1 MSSSQENSP
10 TSAPRRISIGWLLLH
25 TGLWVGAWI
34 PGKLKALW
42 LSLLLNFWEWIG
54 VQIGELEHIDQNEE
68 AAFEPKV
75 AHLTYYTTHEMP
87 AILAV
92 VRFSDTDNEDISVV
106 EDRYMN
112 DVGEQQRLEEEVVEA
127 LYTGLDVSVMSHFE
141 IEEFPTINAL
151 LNGSEL

>member
-1 MSSSQENSP
+1 MSSSQENFTP
-10 TSAPRRISIGWLLLH
+10 SAPRPISIGWSLIRIGLL
-25 TGLWVGAWI
+25 VGAWI
-34 PGKLKALW
+34 PARLRVW
-42 LSLLLNFWEWIG
+42 WHSSLLSFWEWIG
-54 VQIGELEHIDQNEE
+54 VRIGELEEVDQTGE

-75 AHLTYYTTHEMP
+75 AHLTYYTTNEMP

-92 VRFSDTDNEDISVV
+92 VRFSDTDNAEVSVV

-127 LYTGLDVSVMSHFE
+127 LYTGLDVSVMSHLD

-151 LNGSEL
+151 LNGFEM